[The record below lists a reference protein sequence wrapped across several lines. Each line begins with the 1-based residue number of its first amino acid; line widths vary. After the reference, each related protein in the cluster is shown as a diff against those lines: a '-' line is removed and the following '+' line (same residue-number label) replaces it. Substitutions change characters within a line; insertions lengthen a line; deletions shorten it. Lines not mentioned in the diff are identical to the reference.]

1 VHAQID
7 PAAVRVADAQLD
19 PRVVRV
25 AGLGAALT
33 QREDDRVLELGRQL
47 EVVAGRLATHD
58 REYPLSGGDTV
69 EASVQRLIGGSPPG
83 QGG

>member
-1 VHAQID
+1 LPRARRQRCERLLSAGRPLVVRQSDADLEERLTSAVHAQID

-33 QREDDRVLELGRQL
+33 QREDDRVLEL
-47 EVVAGRLATHD
+47 D
-58 REYPLSGGDTV
+58 RSW
-69 EASVQRLIGGSPPG
+69 RW
-83 QGG
+83 